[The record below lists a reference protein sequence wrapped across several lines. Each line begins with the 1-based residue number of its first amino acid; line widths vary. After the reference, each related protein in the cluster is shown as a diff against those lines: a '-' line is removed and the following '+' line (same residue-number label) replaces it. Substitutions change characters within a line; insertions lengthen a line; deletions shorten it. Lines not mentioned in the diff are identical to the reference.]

1 MGCAPAPRAPG
12 CGNANVD
19 FAMGIEGTQIAKDAA
34 SIILLDDNFTCIVVV
49 AKWRRNVFD
58 SMQRFGQAVAS
69 GCPGLTPLD
78 LRHSSQ
84 ISGIRVQALASSCPG
99 LTSLN
104 PRCCSQISDIRV
116 QVLASGCPGHASLD
130 LRYGSQASD
139 IGVHALAIGCPGLFL
154 VAMAILFR
162 CNPMQQRLNTLTLYM
177 ITGQV
182 SSCSKPWAQP
192 MG

>member
-1 MGCAPAPRAPG
+1 MRCAPAPRAPG

-130 LRYGSQASD
+130 LRYYSQASD
-139 IGVHALAIGCPGLFL
+139 IGMHALASGCPGLAL
-154 VAMAILFR
+154 L
-162 CNPMQQRLNTLTLYM
+162 NPSGRMCIAYQE
-177 ITGQV
+177 
-182 SSCSKPWAQP
+182 
-192 MG
+192 